1 VGLREVSAKKGGAAS
16 AGRSSSFEATV
27 YLLHFDKPY
36 RHAKHYVGYTAL
48 ESLEERLE
56 RHRDG
61 RGARLL
67 AVCVENGIGFRPVR
81 TWKFKSAEA
90 ARQKERRL
98 KTSGG
103 ASRYCPSCKEAS
115 GAKI

>member
-1 VGLREVSAKKGGAAS
+1 MSAKKGGAAP
-16 AGRSSSFEATV
+16 AGRSSGFEATV

-48 ESLEERLE
+48 ETLEQRLQ

-67 AVCVENGIGFRPVR
+67 AVCAEQGIDFRPVR
-81 TWKFKSAEA
+81 TWSFGSAEA
-90 ARQKERRL
+90 ARKKERSL

-103 ASRYCPSCKEAS
+103 ASRYCPTCKEE
-115 GAKI
+115 KR

>member
-1 VGLREVSAKKGGAAS
+1 MSAKRGGAAP
-16 AGRSSSFEATV
+16 AGRSSGFKATV

-48 ESLEERLE
+48 ETLEQRLQ

-67 AVCVENGIGFRPVR
+67 QVCVQHGIGFQPVR
-81 TWKFKSAEA
+81 TWDFKSAEA
-90 ARQKERRL
+90 AREKERRL
-98 KTSGG
+98 KSSGG
-103 ASRYCPSCKEAS
+103 ASRYCPNCKEE
-115 GAKI
+115 KR